1 MKQKSNWW
9 ETFHNFLF
17 SKVISRKKFNWAY
30 SFMGVTMSYRV
41 WLKVYRCYF
50 MHMKR
55 FLFFKSFPRKTQR
68 VLMINTSYK
77 IVFKDSLISIFQ
89 HLVNAKWKWVCLKTL
104 SFERL
109 VYSKSA
115 FEDIDKKGYDIHVLF
130 FSLCINY

>member
-9 ETFHNFLF
+9 ETYQNFLF
-17 SKVISRKKFNWAY
+17 SKVISRKKLYWAY
-30 SFMGVTMSYRV
+30 SFTGVTMSYRV
-41 WLKVYRCYF
+41 WLKVYRCISYIWNGFYF
-50 MHMKR
+50 SKVFHEK
-55 FLFFKSFPRKTQR
+55 R

-77 IVFKDSLISIFQ
+77 IVLKDSLISIFQ

-130 FSLCINY
+130 LHYV

>member
-1 MKQKSNWW
+1 MH
-9 ETFHNFLF
+9 F
-17 SKVISRKKFNWAY
+17 I
-30 SFMGVTMSYRV
+30 
-41 WLKVYRCYF
+41 
-50 MHMKR
+50 HMKR
-55 FLFFKSFPRKTQR
+55 FLFQR

-77 IVFKDSLISIFQ
+77 IVLKDSLISIFQ

-130 FSLCINY
+130 FCIMYKLLAFNDAIFCTYSFIYEILIMCLFWPAKYGCFCITLCVSSILTLKQVTRIY